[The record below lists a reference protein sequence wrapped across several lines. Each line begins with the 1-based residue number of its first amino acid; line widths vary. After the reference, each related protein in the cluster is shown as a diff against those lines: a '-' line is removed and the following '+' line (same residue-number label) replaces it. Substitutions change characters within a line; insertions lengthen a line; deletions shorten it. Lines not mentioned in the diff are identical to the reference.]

1 MATDE
6 ESSLWLGE
14 LRVQIFDP
22 RKESPSTSSG
32 DASDTPST
40 AGRSQTFVSYGV
52 RAETSL
58 PHFSRSYMVT
68 RKRFQDFVFL
78 RNALVKDFP
87 ACTIPPL
94 PDKHRIGYLTGD
106 RFSPEFIQRRSMELQ
121 LFLERVCR
129 HPTLQRAKI
138 VQQFL
143 ESSEWHIDMHSYSGQ
158 SMGVSAGPHV
168 QALPPPAHHGLLES
182 MGDVFINA
190 FARVRRPDPKF
201 VAVRSELEEQEDR
214 NLQLERVL
222 LRNRTHVSDL
232 STDYHDMGHA
242 FEQLAVLESGM
253 AGGLQ
258 RVGAAMKSM
267 AELETRFTS
276 QVTDDL
282 LTLVHA
288 KQAFMQS
295 HKALL
300 KQRDAKQ
307 LDFEGLTDY
316 LHTAVTERERLTGLS
331 DAEGISEP
339 GAVRGTGLRGY
350 VRSTMDRMWG
360 VDEEQAR
367 IERLQ
372 RLDGRISELQE
383 AVQTAHTHAQAFN
396 EHAELEHRVFELGRQ
411 HEDHQMLRLYV
422 EGQVALQE
430 QGLALWD
437 ELLKSL
443 ETPSHAT
450 DSDRSVEP
458 APPTS
463 ASV

>member
-1 MATDE
+1 
-6 ESSLWLGE
+6 
-14 LRVQIFDP
+14 
-22 RKESPSTSSG
+22 
-32 DASDTPST
+32 
-40 AGRSQTFVSYGV
+40 
-52 RAETSL
+52 
-58 PHFSRSYMVT
+58 
-68 RKRFQDFVFL
+68 
-78 RNALVKDFP
+78 
-87 ACTIPPL
+87 
-94 PDKHRIGYLTGD
+94 
-106 RFSPEFIQRRSMELQ
+106 MELQ

-129 HPTLQRAKI
+129 HPTLQRAKV

-158 SMGVSAGPHV
+158 PMGVSAGPQV
-168 QALPPPAHHGLLES
+168 QALPPATQHGLMES
-182 MGDVFINA
+182 MGDLFINA

-201 VAVRSELEEQEDR
+201 VAVRTKLEEQEDR
-214 NLQLERVL
+214 QLQLERVL
-222 LRNRTHVSDL
+222 LRHRTHVSGTREVVAYDELYSTHLGASTEDL
-232 STDYHDMGHA
+232 STDYHDMAHA

-253 AGGLQ
+253 AGALQ

-282 LTLVHA
+282 LTLTHA
-288 KQAFMQS
+288 KQAFLQS

-316 LHTAVTERERLTGLS
+316 LHTAVTERERLTSLS
-331 DAEGISEP
+331 DAGGLSEP

-350 VRSTMDRMWG
+350 MRSTLDRMWG

-372 RLDGRISELQE
+372 RLDGRIDELQG

-396 EHAELEHRVFELGRQ
+396 DHVELEHRVFELGRR
-411 HEDHQMLRLYV
+411 HEAHQMLRLYV
-422 EGQVALQE
+422 EGQMALQE
-430 QGLALWD
+430 QGLVLWD
-437 ELLKSL
+437 ELLQAL
-443 ETPSHAT
+443 ETPSTQALNEGI
-450 DSDRSVEP
+450 EP
-458 APPTS
+458 ASSTS